1 MISINNVDCEFLWN
15 GNQSEFTEDVK
26 KCWNSMNKEERS
38 KYLTTYND
46 SIEFSAQEVLR
57 NLFEQ
62 LEENYGIDDMYDGLC
77 NETTDEFLQR
87 FQEILDEIC
96 KFPSAKFVRIDDK
109 IDPTIDLEDVEQ

>member
-46 SIEFSAQEVLR
+46 SIEFSA
-57 NLFEQ
+57 
-62 LEENYGIDDMYDGLC
+62 
-77 NETTDEFLQR
+77 
-87 FQEILDEIC
+87 
-96 KFPSAKFVRIDDK
+96 
-109 IDPTIDLEDVEQ
+109 